1 MGSWSFWSCLMQI
14 DPLLTKICAK
24 NEFYIFV
31 PSDLEPYIVTFVQRY
46 VSTKLEVSKAN
57 LFEKIKGMWRT
68 DGQTEDG
75 VQHLMRHT
83 REGRIINVIILHS
96 GMYRTDEWMKVWNR
110 SLETMFPRAN
120 VYVIHIFCLSNTL
133 FSVYKKNFGCGVSGN
148 RLVPRHWIHTVA
160 YVTDFYND
168 VESSQIN

>member
-1 MGSWSFWSCLMQI
+1 MYFKIWVVCRSCLTQI

-68 DGQTEDG
+68 DGQTEDR
-75 VQHLMRHT
+75 VQHLMRPT

-96 GMYRTDEWMKVWNR
+96 GMYRTDEWMCGIGVWKR
-110 SLETMFPRAN
+110 CSLCVRHT
-120 VYVIHIFCLSNTL
+120 YISLLNTL
-133 FSVYKKNFGCGVSGN
+133 YSVYKKNFGCGVSGN